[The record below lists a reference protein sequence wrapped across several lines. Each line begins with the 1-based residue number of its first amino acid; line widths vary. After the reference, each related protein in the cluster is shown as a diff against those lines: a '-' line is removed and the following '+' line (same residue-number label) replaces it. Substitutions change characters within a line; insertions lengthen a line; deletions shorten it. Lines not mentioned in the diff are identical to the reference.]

1 MTPARLQTI
10 EEIFYRAVE
19 KEPDEVSAFLD
30 TACKGDELL
39 RRKVESLLTSYQRS
53 GSFIESPAAGITP
66 RIIAN
71 GQADLLVGQTF
82 GHYQISKRIGSGGM
96 AEVNFPTNGKR
107 GPKAR
112 PKPLPMRFTEMPSRR
127 KEFQQ

>member
-1 MTPARLQTI
+1 MTPVRLQTI

-19 KEPDEVSAFLD
+19 KEPYELSTFTD

-82 GHYQISKRIGSGGM
+82 GHYQISKRIGSGFIFDVT
-96 AEVNFPTNGKR
+96 AT
-107 GPKAR
+107 
-112 PKPLPMRFTEMPSRR
+112 T
-127 KEFQQ
+127 